1 MQLVVNYRTP
11 VCAFIIVEMNDF
23 LRANLWLNV
32 FLSIIKANK
41 NNTKGD
47 IFMVDD
53 TIVIPCP
60 VCGQQLEYVVSVVV
74 DGDID
79 AFRKHELMSN
89 KFFEG

>member
-47 IFMVDD
+47 IFMVD
-53 TIVIPCP
+53 
-60 VCGQQLEYVVSVVV
+60 
-74 DGDID
+74 
-79 AFRKHELMSN
+79 
-89 KFFEG
+89 